1 MLKMMI
7 VGATSAIAQE
17 TARCFATDGAS
28 FFLVARSQEKMETLK
43 NDLLVRGADDVHC
56 FVLDLND
63 FARHQE
69 VVDAAIQAMN
79 GLDSV
84 IIAHGTLTDQRRA
97 EEDFEYALQEL
108 NANAISVIS
117 LLTIIGNHFEQQR
130 KGSIAVIS
138 SVAGDRGRGS
148 NYIYG
153 TAKAAVSTFLQGLR
167 NRMAKAGVNV
177 LTVKPGFVDTPMTAD
192 VKKNFLFTSPEKVGS
207 DIYDAMKNRRDILYT
222 PWFWMGIM
230 MIIRNIPE
238 RIFKRLNM

>member
-17 TARCFATDGAS
+17 TARCFAADGAS

-43 NDLLVRGADDVHC
+43 NDLIVRGANDVHC
-56 FVLDLND
+56 FAVNLNE
-63 FARHQE
+63 FERHQE
-69 VVDAAIQAMN
+69 LVDAAIQAMN
-79 GLDSV
+79 GLDGV
-84 IIAHGTLTDQRRA
+84 IIAYGTLTDQRRA

-108 NANAISVIS
+108 NTNAISVIS
-117 LLTIIGNHFEQQR
+117 LLTIIGNHFEEQR

-153 TAKAAVSTFLQGLR
+153 TAKAAVSAYLQGLR

-192 VKKNFLFTSPEKVGS
+192 VKKNFLFASPEKVGD
-207 DIYDAMKNRRDILYT
+207 DIYEAMKNKRDILYT

-230 MIIRNIPE
+230 MMIRNIPE
-238 RIFKRLNM
+238 RVFKRLNL